1 MKLTLVW
8 YGGLNKLIDDLAVQ
22 NGYEIIARISPSLN
36 TTLGDIP
43 WDTDVVID
51 CSTPSVIME
60 NIQFYA
66 AHNLRVVIGTTGW
79 YDHIE
84 EVKKLFASSQWAL
97 LWASNFAIGVHIF
110 FAIVEFAAQQINMF
124 PEYDIFGR
132 EVHHK
137 MKKDSP
143 SGTTLSVADILLK
156 NIDRKTTLVTD
167 ELHRKIEDNELHF
180 TGTRGGFVNFSHEVF
195 FDSADET
202 ITVTHSARNRNIYA
216 RWALDAAKW
225 LYDKQGYFSMQD
237 WISDMLPISPK

>member
-1 MKLTLVW
+1 MKITLVW
-8 YGGLNKLIDDLAVQ
+8 YGSLNKLIDTLAVQ
-22 NGYEIIARISPSLN
+22 KGHEIIGRISPSLE
-36 TTLGDIP
+36 TTLSDISL
-43 WDTDVVID
+43 DTDIIID

-66 AHNLRVVIGTTGW
+66 QNNLKVVVGTTGW
-79 YDHIE
+79 YDRID
-84 EVKKLFASSQWAL
+84 EVKQLFGTSEWAL

-110 FAIVEFAAQQINMF
+110 FAIVEYASKQINTF

-167 ELHRKIEDNELHF
+167 ELHRRIEDHELHF
-180 TGTRGGFVNFSHEVF
+180 TGTRWGFANFSHEIF
-195 FDSADET
+195 FDSLDET
-202 ITVTHSARNRNIYA
+202 ITITHSARNRNIYA
-216 RWALDAAKW
+216 TGAIRAAEW
-225 LYDKQGYFSMQD
+225 LLGKQGYFSMYD
-237 WISDMLPISPK
+237 WTSDFLSSSHQ